1 MAEQKSGGNRQM
13 RQGNV
18 TERKAGPPEVGVSV
32 IIFALA
38 PSPQAPQNAKDQRD
52 ELWIPLVRR
61 VREPYKGMWA
71 LPGGDVQAGRSLESS
86 AYDALE
92 STTNLRPGYLEQLYT
107 FGDPGRSGSGL
118 PMVSIVYWALIG
130 STEADDLQGGENVQW
145 FAESAL
151 PSLAFDHSVIVHYA
165 LDRLRSKLSYPDVAS
180 KLVGPRF
187 TLRRL
192 HDVYEAIAGRRFDL
206 GNFRRKM
213 LASGQLEETGEKLA
227 EGRHRPATVYRF
239 VPGVVVGG
247 SEMWKPWGPQV
258 GLSASG
264 DDGRKDNGFSR
275 GNDDALS
282 PLTTD

>member
-1 MAEQKSGGNRQM
+1 MW
-13 RQGNV
+13 QGNV

-38 PSPQAPQNAKDQRD
+38 HSHDEPDGKAKRD

-61 VREPYKGMWA
+61 VREPFKGRWA
-71 LPGGDVQAGRSLESS
+71 LPGGDLLAGRSLEWS
-86 AYDALE
+86 AYVALE
-92 STTNLRPGYLEQLYT
+92 STTNLRPKYLEQLYT
-107 FGDPGRSGSGL
+107 FGDPHRSGSAL

-130 STEADDLQGGENVQW
+130 SAQVDDLRDGDNVQW

-151 PSLAFDHSVIVHYA
+151 PPLAFDHDDIIKYA
-165 LDRLRSKLSYPDVAS
+165 LDRLRSKMSYPDVAS

-192 HDVYEAIAGRRFDL
+192 HDVYEAIAGRSFDL

-213 LASGQLEETGEKLA
+213 LASGQLEDTGEKLA
-227 EGRHRPATVYRF
+227 EGRHRPAAVYRYI
-239 VPGVVVGG
+239 PGVVAEGNEV
-247 SEMWKPWGPQV
+247 WKPWDTQLNPKV
-258 GLSASG
+258 GDGSVSRSG
-264 DDGRKDNGFSR
+264 SGNSDDI
-275 GNDDALS
+275 LS

>member
-1 MAEQKSGGNRQM
+1 M

-18 TERKAGPPEVGVSV
+18 TERKAGPPEVGVSI

-38 PSPQAPQNAKDQRD
+38 PSPKASQNSKTQRD

-61 VREPYKGMWA
+61 VREPFKGMWA

-107 FGDPGRSGSGL
+107 FGDPDRSGSGL

-130 STEADDLQGGENVQW
+130 STEADDLQGGDNVRW

-151 PSLAFDHSVIVHYA
+151 PPLAFDHSIIVHYA

-192 HDVYEAIAGRRFDL
+192 HDVYEAIAGRTFDL

-213 LASGQLEETGEKLA
+213 LASGQLEETGDKLA
-227 EGRHRPATVYRF
+227 EGRHRPAAVYRY
-239 VPGVVVGG
+239 VPGVVAAG

-258 GLSASG
+258 GLSVS
-264 DDGRKDNGFSR
+264 DDKHSKGEGSSRQKD
-275 GNDDALS
+275 DVLS

>member
-1 MAEQKSGGNRQM
+1 MW
-13 RQGNV
+13 QGNV

-38 PSPQAPQNAKDQRD
+38 HSHNQNAGNAGKAQKVAHD

-61 VREPYKGMWA
+61 VREPFKGMWA
-71 LPGGDVQAGRSLESS
+71 LPGGDLLTGKSLEWS
-86 AYDALE
+86 AFVALE
-92 STTNLRPGYLEQLYT
+92 STTNLRPRYLEQLYT
-107 FGDPGRSGSGL
+107 FGDPHRSGSAL

-130 STEADDLQGGENVQW
+130 SAQVDDLRDGDNVQW

-151 PSLAFDHSVIVHYA
+151 PPLAFDHADIIRYA
-165 LDRLRSKLSYPDVAS
+165 LDRLRSKMSYPDVAS

-227 EGRHRPATVYRF
+227 EGRHRPAAVYRYKPGIVDEDNETWKSWDKQLNAEPDRSGT
-239 VPGVVVGG
+239 VP
-247 SEMWKPWGPQV
+247 
-258 GLSASG
+258 SASVAG
-264 DDGRKDNGFSR
+264 
-275 GNDDALS
+275 DDALS

>member
-1 MAEQKSGGNRQM
+1 M

-38 PSPQAPQNAKDQRD
+38 PSPNPSQNAKTRRD
-52 ELWIPLVRR
+52 ELWLPLVRR

-107 FGDPGRSGSGL
+107 FGDPDRSGSGL

-130 STEADDLQGGENVQW
+130 SAEADDLRDGDNVRW

-151 PSLAFDHSVIVHYA
+151 PDLAFDHSVIVRYA
-165 LDRLRSKLSYPDVAS
+165 LDRLRSKMSYPDVAS

-192 HDVYEAIAGRRFDL
+192 HDVYEAIAGRTFDL

-213 LASGQLEETGEKLA
+213 LASGQLEETGEKLV
-227 EGRHRPATVYRF
+227 EGRHRPAAVYRYTSE
-239 VPGVVVGG
+239 VMTAG
-247 SEMWKPWGPQV
+247 SEVWRPWGSQFKPPADHGRSERGAAGDDV
-258 GLSASG
+258 LSA
-264 DDGRKDNGFSR
+264 
-275 GNDDALS
+275 
-282 PLTTD
+282 LTTD

>member
-1 MAEQKSGGNRQM
+1 MW
-13 RQGNV
+13 QGNV

-38 PSPQAPQNAKDQRD
+38 HSHDGDDGKAERD

-61 VREPYKGMWA
+61 VREPFKGMWA
-71 LPGGDVQAGRSLESS
+71 LPGGDLLAGKSLEWS
-86 AYDALE
+86 AYVALE
-92 STTNLRPGYLEQLYT
+92 STTNLRPRYLEQLYT
-107 FGDPGRSGSGL
+107 FGDPHRSGSAL

-130 STEADDLQGGENVQW
+130 SAQVDDLRDGDNVQW

-151 PSLAFDHSVIVHYA
+151 PSLAFDHADIIKYA
-165 LDRLRSKLSYPDVAS
+165 LDRLRSKMSYPDVAS

-192 HDVYEAIAGRRFDL
+192 HDVYEAIAGRTFDL

-227 EGRHRPATVYRF
+227 EGRHRPAAVYRYI
-239 VPGVVVGG
+239 PGVVAEDDEAWKSWDKQPNPQSDRSGMALGG
-247 SEMWKPWGPQV
+247 SE
-258 GLSASG
+258 SG
-264 DDGRKDNGFSR
+264 DDV
-275 GNDDALS
+275 LS
-282 PLTTD
+282 ALTTV

>member
-1 MAEQKSGGNRQM
+1 MW
-13 RQGNV
+13 QGNV

-38 PSPQAPQNAKDQRD
+38 HAHDSQEKKTGKATHD

-61 VREPYKGMWA
+61 VREPFKGMWA
-71 LPGGDVQAGRSLESS
+71 LPGGGLLVGRSLEWS
-86 AYDALE
+86 AFVALE
-92 STTNLRPGYLEQLYT
+92 STTNLRPRYLEQLYT
-107 FGDPGRSGSGL
+107 FGDPHRSGSAL

-130 STEADDLQGGENVQW
+130 STQVDDLRDGDNVRW

-151 PSLAFDHSVIVHYA
+151 PPLAFDHAEIIRYA
-165 LDRLRSKLSYPDVAS
+165 LDRLRSRMSYPDVAS

-192 HDVYEAIAGRRFDL
+192 HDVYEAIAGRTFDL

-213 LASGQLEETGEKLA
+213 LASGQLEDTGEKLA
-227 EGRHRPATVYRF
+227 EGRHRPAAVYRY
-239 VPGVVVGG
+239 VPEVVAKGNEIWKAWDTELNPKPVG
-247 SEMWKPWGPQV
+247 SV
-258 GLSASG
+258 SAYDPSAT
-264 DDGRKDNGFSR
+264 S
-275 GNDDALS
+275 DDALS

>member
-1 MAEQKSGGNRQM
+1 MW
-13 RQGNV
+13 QGNV

-38 PSPQAPQNAKDQRD
+38 HTHAENAGKKKRD

-61 VREPYKGMWA
+61 VREPFKGMWA
-71 LPGGDVQAGRSLESS
+71 LPGGDLLAGRSLEWS
-86 AYDALE
+86 AFVALE
-92 STTNLRPGYLEQLYT
+92 STTNLRPRYLEQLYT
-107 FGDPGRSGSGL
+107 FGDPHRSGSAL

-130 STEADDLQGGENVQW
+130 SAQVDELRDGDNVQW

-151 PSLAFDHSVIVHYA
+151 PPLAFDHTDIIKYA
-165 LDRLRSKLSYPDVAS
+165 LDRLRSRMSYPDVAS
-180 KLVGPRF
+180 RLVGPRF

-192 HDVYEAIAGRRFDL
+192 HDVYEAIAGRSFDL

-227 EGRHRPATVYRF
+227 EGRHRPAAVYRYK
-239 VPGVVVGG
+239 PGVVSKDNEV
-247 SEMWKPWGPQV
+247 WKSWDKHINAKPNRSGKKFS
-258 GLSASG
+258 GFGAG
-264 DDGRKDNGFSR
+264 DDV
-275 GNDDALS
+275 LS